1 MSKYHR
7 AVAGIDAAPTVES
20 EPPVDIVT
28 TEDAKRI
35 GEQIGIDWSASE
47 FPVEEFAAGLVV
59 EREHGPNGP
68 GGDRADVSRG
78 DPLVEGKIAWAHLL
92 ELPDYYTRLEKME
105 GEGEAGDEVAGAST
119 DPADYQRVEETGIA
133 PTETELG

>member
-7 AVAGIDAAPTVES
+7 AVEGIDAEPTVES

-28 TEDAKRI
+28 TEDARRI
-35 GEQIGIDWSASE
+35 GEQIGIDWNTSG

-59 EREHGPNGP
+59 EREHGPSGP
-68 GGDRADVSRG
+68 GGERADVSRG

-105 GEGEAGDEVAGAST
+105 SEGKAEEPDEAGAST
-119 DPADYQRVEETGIA
+119 NPADYQD
-133 PTETELG
+133 TETSPEAEAG